1 MVIQSLK
8 MAWSAI
14 AGNKMRSFLTMLG
27 IIIGVTSLV
36 VLVSLVNG
44 ATGSVTDSISS
55 LGTNLFTVTITDDK
69 ENPLDWEEVL
79 SYAEEEEF
87 AEAAPIAQTSVTAR
101 NGSESDTMNVY
112 GTTSGY
118 EMIQGLELGSGRF
131 LKKADNNSHSYVAVV
146 NAYTVENL
154 LGSSR
159 ANALGQTI
167 SLNGRKFQIVGVL
180 QEEDSSSSGFNME
193 QMEAYIPYT
202 TMMRL
207 ADNVKDVTSF
217 SITASNEDEMDIA
230 ENKLTSLMLS
240 RFQNDEE
247 AFSIRNQSEMLEA
260 MESVT
265 GTLALMLGGIAGISL
280 IVGGI
285 GIMNIM
291 LVSVTERTRE
301 IGIRKAIGADYQSI
315 MIQFLIEAL
324 MISLMGC
331 IIGIILSWVII
342 LIAGKFV
349 ADMTF
354 SLSTGVVWL
363 SVGFSAL
370 IGVGFGLYPADKAAR
385 KKPIDAL
392 RHSQ

>member
-1 MVIQSLK
+1 MVVQSLK

-27 IIIGVTSLV
+27 IMIGVTSLV

-55 LGTNLFTVTITDDK
+55 LGTNLLTVTITDDK

-79 SYAEEEEF
+79 AYADEEEF
-87 AEAAPIAQTSVTAR
+87 AESAPIAQSSVTAR
-101 NGSESDTMNVY
+101 NGSESDTMTVY

-118 EMIQGLELGSGRF
+118 QAIQGLELGSGRF
-131 LKKADNNSHSYVAVV
+131 LKKADNETHSYVAIV
-146 NAYTVENL
+146 NEYTIETL
-154 LGSSR
+154 FGR
-159 ANALGQTI
+159 GNALGQTI
-167 SLNGRKFQIVGVL
+167 SLNGRKFQIIGIIK
-180 QEEDSSSSGFNME
+180 EEESSSSGFNTE
-193 QMEAYIPYT
+193 KMEAYIPYT

-217 SITASNEDEMDIA
+217 CISASSEEEMDTA
-230 ENKLTSLMLS
+230 EKTLTSLMLA
-240 RFQNDEE
+240 RFGNDEE
-247 AFSIRNQSEMLEA
+247 AFSIQNRSEMMEA

-265 GTLALMLGGIAGISL
+265 NTLSLMLGGIAGISL
-280 IVGGI
+280 VVGGI

-324 MISLMGC
+324 MISLIGC
-331 IIGIILSWVII
+331 AIGIVLSWVII
-342 LIAGKFV
+342 FAAGQFV
-349 ADMTF
+349 TDMTF
-354 SLSTGVVWL
+354 SLSPGVVWL
-363 SVGFSAL
+363 SVGFSAF
-370 IGVGFGLYPADKAAR
+370 IGVGFGLYPANKAAR

-392 RHSQ
+392 RYS

>member
-79 SYAEEEEF
+79 AYIEEEEF

-101 NGSESDTMNVY
+101 NGSESDTMSVY

-118 EMIQGLELGSGRF
+118 ETIQGLELGSGRF
-131 LKKADNNSHSYVAVV
+131 LKKADNESHSYVAVV
-146 NAYTVENL
+146 NAYTVETL
-154 LGSSR
+154 FGSTR
-159 ANALGQTI
+159 VNALGQTI

-217 SITASNEDEMDIA
+217 SITASSEDEMDTA

-240 RFQNDEE
+240 RFGNDEE

-265 GTLALMLGGIAGISL
+265 GTLSLMLGGIAGISL

-331 IIGIILSWVII
+331 VIGIIFSWVII

-349 ADMTF
+349 TDMTF
-354 SLSTGVVWL
+354 SLSPGVVWL

-392 RHSQ
+392 RYS

>member
-79 SYAEEEEF
+79 AYTEEEEF

-101 NGSESDTMNVY
+101 NGSESDTMSVY

-118 EMIQGLELGSGRF
+118 ETIQGLELGSGRF
-131 LKKADNNSHSYVAVV
+131 LKKADNESHSYVAVV
-146 NAYTVENL
+146 NAYTVETL
-154 LGSSR
+154 FGSTR
-159 ANALGQTI
+159 VNALGQTI

-180 QEEDSSSSGFNME
+180 EEEDSSSSGFNME

-217 SITASNEDEMDIA
+217 SITASSEDEMDTA

-240 RFQNDEE
+240 RFGNDEE

-265 GTLALMLGGIAGISL
+265 GTLSLMLGGIAGISL

-331 IIGIILSWVII
+331 VIGIIFSWVII

-349 ADMTF
+349 TDMTF
-354 SLSTGVVWL
+354 SLSPGVVWL

-392 RHSQ
+392 RYS

>member
-14 AGNKMRSFLTMLG
+14 AGNKVRSFLTMLG
-27 IIIGVTSLV
+27 IIIGVTSLI

-69 ENPLDWEEVL
+69 ENPLNWEEVL
-79 SYAEEEEF
+79 AYAEEEEF
-87 AEAAPIAQTSVTAR
+87 AEAAPIAQASVTAR
-101 NGSESDTMNVY
+101 NGSESDTMSVC

-118 EMIQGLELGSGRF
+118 GTIQGLELGSGRF
-131 LKKADNNSHSYVAVV
+131 LKKADNESHSYVAVV
-146 NAYTVENL
+146 NAYTVETL
-154 LGSSR
+154 FGSNR
-159 ANALGQTI
+159 VNALGQTI

-180 QEEDSSSSGFNME
+180 EEEDDKSFGFNVE

-207 ADNVKDVTSF
+207 ADDVKDVTSF
-217 SITASNEDEMDIA
+217 AITASNEDEMDMA

-240 RFQNDEE
+240 RFGNDEE

-265 GTLALMLGGIAGISL
+265 GTLSLMLGGIAGISL

-315 MIQFLIEAL
+315 MIQFLLEAL

-331 IIGIILSWVII
+331 VIGIILSWVII
-342 LIAGKFV
+342 LIAGRFV
-349 ADMTF
+349 TDMTF
-354 SLSTGVVWL
+354 SLSPGVVWL
-363 SVGFSAL
+363 SVSFSAL
-370 IGVGFGLYPADKAAR
+370 VGVGFGLYPADKAAR

-392 RHSQ
+392 RYS

>member
-1 MVIQSLK
+1 
-8 MAWSAI
+8 
-14 AGNKMRSFLTMLG
+14 MLG

-55 LGTNLFTVTITDDK
+55 LGTNLLTVTITDDK
-69 ENPLDWEEVL
+69 ENPLDWQEVL
-79 SYAEEEEF
+79 EYADEEEF
-87 AEAAPIAQTSVTAR
+87 SEVAPIAQSSVTAR
-101 NGSESDTMNVY
+101 NGSESDSMTVY

-118 EMIQGLELGSGRF
+118 QSIQGLELGSGRF
-131 LKKADNNSHSYVAVV
+131 LKKADNESHAYVAVV
-146 NAYTVENL
+146 NAYTIETL
-154 LGSSR
+154 FGSSR
-159 ANALGQTI
+159 YNAVGQTI

-180 QEEDSSSSGFNME
+180 EEEDSSSSGFNTE
-193 QMEAYIPYT
+193 KMEAYIPYT
-202 TMMRL
+202 TLMRL

-217 SITASNEDEMDIA
+217 CVSTSSEDEMDTA
-230 ENKLTSLMLS
+230 EAALTRIMLA
-240 RFQNDEE
+240 RFGNDED
-247 AFSIRNQSEMLEA
+247 AFSIQNSSAMMEA

-265 GTLALMLGGIAGISL
+265 NTLSLMLGGIAGISL

-324 MISLMGC
+324 VISLMGC
-331 IIGIILSWVII
+331 AIGIFLSWVII
-342 LIAGKFV
+342 LIAGKV
-349 ADMTF
+349 VTDMTF
-354 SLSTGVVWL
+354 SLSPGVVWIA
-363 SVGFSAL
+363 VGFSAL
-370 IGVGFGLYPADKAAR
+370 IGVVFGIYPANKAAK

-392 RHSQ
+392 RYS